1 MTYGRL
7 WQTDAAGGWIVSFSD
22 TLSLGGKRCFTKFA
36 GLPHK
41 MRLPANYVLAFSNGL
56 KLTLSTRHRLL
67 RKRLQMSLAAPD
79 VAGSSGEGVDFSV

>member
-1 MTYGRL
+1 V
-7 WQTDAAGGWIVSFSD
+7 Q
-22 TLSLGGKRCFTKFA
+22 
-36 GLPHK
+36 
-41 MRLPANYVLAFSNGL
+41 AFSNGL